1 MVSINNSNNSRSY
14 GSSGI
19 LGLSSG
25 IDSESVIE
33 GMLAKTQL
41 KIDKQLGLKQ
51 QILWKQEIYR
61 DIISDIQGLQRKFF
75 DTLNPKSNLLSKSFY
90 STQTV
95 TSSSSS
101 VQASS
106 NQTSSSEMVVDYIS
120 QLATGTKLVSQSSV
134 TKDIQLN
141 VDHTKILDSTS
152 INVMLDGVSKTIKL
166 YGSTNEELLI
176 NLQDDLTKSF
186 GSGITV
192 ALNGEVTTSN
202 ARQLSINGTSENLE
216 VLGLTTKVSNRVDL
230 SMSLKDLSLKQAL
243 TGPTFNLTINGV
255 DFSFNETQTVREMI
269 ETINQSKANVNL
281 SYSNIGD
288 KFTLSSKTLGQGVQ
302 IEFEEEGN
310 LLDAL
315 FKVDTTTYQIVDG
328 KNAILSVNGV
338 EIERNSNNFE
348 VNQFK
353 LVLQSTTATKT
364 NLSAKNSTEQVVEG
378 ITKFVDDYN
387 KLIDKIYAL
396 TTEKSE
402 YREYSPLTD
411 KQRDEM
417 SETEIEQWE
426 KKAKTGLV
434 RSDTNLVSLITELRQ
449 IMFTQP
455 MGISISLNE
464 IGLSSGSYADRG
476 KLSIDSTKLNSVLE
490 NRMDEVQAFFSTSE
504 NGIAVKFNSILNKN
518 AQSSLSSPGRLVSVA
533 GVKNTSSDV
542 KNSLNE
548 RIRSIELSINNL
560 RRMYDTQKDRY
571 WKQFTNLESAMSK
584 MNSQSSWLTQQLG

>member
-255 DFSFNETQTVREMI
+255 DFSFNETQTVREII

-490 NRMDEVQAFFSTSE
+490 NRMDEVQAFFSTKE
-504 NGIAVKFNSILNKN
+504 NGVAVKFNSILNKN